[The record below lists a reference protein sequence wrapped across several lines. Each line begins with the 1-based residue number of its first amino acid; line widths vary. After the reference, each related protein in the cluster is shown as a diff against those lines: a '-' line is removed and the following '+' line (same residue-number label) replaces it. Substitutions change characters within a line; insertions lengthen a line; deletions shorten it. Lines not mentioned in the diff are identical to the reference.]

1 MGLGRGKLCESIAT
15 FPMFPAR
22 VINSNTVF
30 YNGGPWTNAASN
42 GIDTIGFDSCEFVLN
57 IGTVLGAGSS
67 IANSLYESATDDPTA
82 ATLITGAAFTTVRTG
97 DDTAAAGWA
106 LTTTVC
112 CQRGSVSMENRHRYL
127 FLKTETSSNTG
138 CVPTVYMSAI
148 AILGKSDSQAT
159 PENLVFD
166 LDS

>member
-1 MGLGRGKLCESIAT
+1 MSLGRGKLYESIAT
-15 FPMFPAR
+15 VPMFPAR

-42 GIDTIGFDSCEFVLN
+42 GIDTLGYDNCEFILN
-57 IGTVLGAGSS
+57 IGSVAGAGSS
-67 IANSLYESATDDPTA
+67 IANSIYESLTDDPSA
-82 ATLITGAAFTTVRTG
+82 ATLVTGAAFTTVRTG

-112 CQRGSVSMENRHRYL
+112 CQRGSVSVKNHHRYF

-148 AILGKSDSQAT
+148 AILGKADTQAT
-159 PENLVFD
+159 NETQIFD
-166 LDS
+166 LA